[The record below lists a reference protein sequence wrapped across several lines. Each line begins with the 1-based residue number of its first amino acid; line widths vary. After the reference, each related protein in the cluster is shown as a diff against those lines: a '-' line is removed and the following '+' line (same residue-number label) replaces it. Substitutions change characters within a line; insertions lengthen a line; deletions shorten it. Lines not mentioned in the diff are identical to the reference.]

1 MNGRRSDISSARSLA
16 LHVLMRVTQ
25 DQAYAAAA
33 LSQALAESDLPGS
46 ERGLATELCYGVL
59 RADPYLRRRLE
70 RHTDLRRTD
79 AQIGLIL
86 CLGAYQLEFLDRVP
100 AHAAVSECVELA
112 RSTGTWATGFVNAV
126 LRKVATDTE
135 GRLPRE
141 QAIWSSVPAWLRKRL
156 ERDVGEAE
164 ARGLLV
170 PAEAPRPDVRLR
182 PGRQRPVDLEL
193 EDTLLA
199 SAKRF
204 VAGGDPRRHPG
215 FAAGDFVLQE
225 LGSQLVAALSA
236 VQPGQRVLDACAGR
250 GQKTACLLDLGADVL
265 ATDLHEHKLRAL
277 SGELTRLGL
286 AAETRVVDFTRA
298 PPDDL
303 LGAFDVVLLDAPCTG
318 TGTLRR
324 RPEIMRRLAPES
336 PAELAELQLRLLRQT
351 ALCLKPGGRLIYSIC
366 SVLRQEAEDVLAAA
380 ADVLQ
385 PASLPTLD
393 LDWLGSF
400 GQAAGGTSV
409 RLLPG
414 TTQSDG
420 YFVAQVVLRAG

>member
-1 MNGRRSDISSARSLA
+1 MSGRRSDIRTARSLA
-16 LHVLMRVTQ
+16 LHVLLRVSQ

-33 LSQALAESDLPGS
+33 LSQALGESDLPAS
-46 ERGLATELCYGVL
+46 ERGLSTELCYGVL
-59 RADPYLRRRLE
+59 RAEPYLRRRLE

-79 AQIGLIL
+79 AELGLIL

-100 AHAAVSECVELA
+100 SHAAVSECVELA
-112 RSTGTWATGFVNAV
+112 RSVGTWATGFVNAV
-126 LRKVATDTE
+126 LRKVATDAE

-170 PAEAPRPDVRLR
+170 PAEAPRPDLRLR
-182 PGRQRPVDLEL
+182 PGRPRPGLEL
-193 EDTLLA
+193 EDTLLV
-199 SAKRF
+199 SSHRF
-204 VAGGDPRRHPG
+204 VGGGDPRRHPG

-225 LGSQLVAALSA
+225 LGSQLVAALTA
-236 VQPGQRVLDACAGR
+236 AKPGERVLDACAGR
-250 GQKTACLLDLGADVL
+250 GQKTACLLDAGADVL

-277 SGELTRLGL
+277 SGELDRLGL
-286 AAETRVVDFTRA
+286 AAQARVIDFTQP

-303 LGAFDVVLLDAPCTG
+303 VGAFDVVLLDAPCTG

-324 RPEIMRRLAPES
+324 RPEILRRLAPES
-336 PAELAELQLRLLRQT
+336 PAQLAELQLRLLRQT

-366 SVLRQEAEDVLAAA
+366 SVLRQEAEDVLALV
-380 ADVLQ
+380 ADRLEPV
-385 PASLPTLD
+385 ALPTLGVPG
-393 LDWLGSF
+393 L
-400 GQAAGGTSV
+400 AAGATSV
-409 RLLPG
+409 RLLPS

-420 YFVAQVVLRAG
+420 YFVAQVARRRDWL